1 MSALKFFIVDDSAT
15 IRVMLS
21 NIIEEEDLGTV
32 IGEAEDGSEVYADLL
47 AAQNI
52 DILLIDL
59 LMPNRDGIETV
70 REIAPFFKGKIIMIS
85 QVETKDMIGEAYSL
99 GIEHY
104 ITKPI
109 NRLEVTNILKKVSE
123 HLLLENSLTDIQKS
137 LSYLANHTQKQE
149 MQAIKGNTRNPI
161 IQSGKN
167 ILMELGIIGDSGNKD
182 LLDLLVILSYLEKDG
197 VRETPSLKDLYEK
210 SIEKRLGQSAS
221 PQEVKKEIKASEQ
234 RIRRSIH
241 QALEHIASLG
251 LTDYSNPKF
260 ENYSSSFFDYS
271 QVRMKMLELEGKIT
285 DNTNHSRIN
294 IKKFIQALYME
305 AKGHQ

>member
-1 MSALKFFIVDDSAT
+1 MKFFIVDDSAA

-21 NIIEEEDLGTV
+21 NIIEEEGLGTV
-32 IGEAEDGSEVYADLL
+32 VGEAEDGSEVYADIL
-47 AAQNI
+47 AELNI

-70 REIAPFFKGKIIMIS
+70 REVAPSFDGKIIMIS
-85 QVETKDMIGEAYSL
+85 QVESKDMIGEAYSL

-123 HLLLENSLTDIQKS
+123 HLLLENSLSDIQKS
-137 LSYLANHTQKQE
+137 LSFLTDHSPKHETNRV
-149 MQAIKGNTRNPI
+149 KGNTQNPI
-161 IQSGKN
+161 IQAGKK

-182 LLDLLVILSYLEKDG
+182 LLDILAILSYLEKKG
-197 VRETPSLKDLYEK
+197 IRETPSLKELYEK
-210 SIEKRLGQSAS
+210 SIEKRLGHSAS
-221 PQEVKKEIKASEQ
+221 PLEVRKEIKASEQ
-234 RIRRSIH
+234 RIRRAIH

-251 LTDYSNPKF
+251 LTDYTNPKF

-271 QVRMKMLELEGKIT
+271 QIRMKMLELEGKIPDST
-285 DNTNHSRIN
+285 SHTRIN

-305 AKGHQ
+305 AKRLIG

>member
-21 NIIEEEDLGTV
+21 NIIEEDGLGTV

-47 AAQNI
+47 ADQNI

-70 REIAPFFKGKIIMIS
+70 REIAPSFKGKIIMIS
-85 QVETKDMIGEAYSL
+85 QVETKEMIGEAYSL

-123 HLLLENSLTDIQKS
+123 HLRLENSLTDIQKS
-137 LSYLANHTQKQE
+137 LNYLANHTQKNE
-149 MQAIKGNTRNPI
+149 TITFKRSTRNPI

-182 LLDLLVILSYLEKDG
+182 LLDILMILTYLEKEG
-197 VRETPSLKDLYEK
+197 IRETPSLKDLYEK
-210 SIEKRLGQSAS
+210 SIEKRLGQSAT
-221 PQEVKKEIKASEQ
+221 PQDVKKEIKASEQ
-234 RIRRSIH
+234 RIRRAIH

-285 DNTNHSRIN
+285 DNTSHSRIN